1 MGVVFSNVN
10 IDLISFVNGRHDIKI
25 DFFDSLGL
33 NEYCGSLICKSILS
47 LKLDTQFDC
56 GKEETPYQSFIC
68 DVSMKKIEKNVDEY
82 FKRLS
87 YAYSL
92 SPESDEYYFVS
103 FDGGEI
109 DIKLICGNVEIV
121 RELG

>member
-1 MGVVFSNVN
+1 MEIIFSNVN
-10 IDLISFVNGRHDIKI
+10 IDLISFVNDRHDIKI

-33 NEYCGSLICKSILS
+33 NEYRGSLICKSILS

-68 DVSMKKIEKNVDEY
+68 DVSMEKIENGVDEH
-82 FKRLS
+82 FKKLS
-87 YAYSL
+87 YAYSS

-103 FDGGEI
+103 FDGGEV
-109 DIKLICGNVEIV
+109 DIKLICTDIEVIRKVN
-121 RELG
+121 